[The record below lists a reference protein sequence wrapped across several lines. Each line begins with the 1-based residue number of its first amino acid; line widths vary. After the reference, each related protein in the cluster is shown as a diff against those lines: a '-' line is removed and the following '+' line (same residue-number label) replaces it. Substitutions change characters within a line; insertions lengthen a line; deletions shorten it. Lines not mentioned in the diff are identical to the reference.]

1 MTADDRPRRFAY
13 LGPRGTFTEAALLSV
28 PDAAGA
34 EHVPYAT
41 VPAVLDALRRE
52 EVDSAVVALEN
63 SVEGSVPTTLDELA
77 TGEPLQI
84 VGEVHLPVSF
94 ALLVR
99 PGTAMSDVKTVASH
113 PIAQPQCRRWLAD
126 NVPDAEWRAATSNAE
141 AAQHV
146 ADGHYDA
153 ALAGS
158 FAAAR
163 YGLSVLAEDIHDVAD
178 AVTRFVIL
186 RRPCPPPPATG
197 TDRTTV
203 VAFLGEDH
211 VGALLEIL
219 TEFSVRGIN
228 LTLIQS
234 RPTGA
239 GLGSY
244 LFWMDFEGHVADAR
258 VAEALMGLRRVCAD
272 VRFVGSYARAD
283 RVRPEIRRGT
293 HDEDF
298 TEAAAWIEA
307 VRTGK
312 TLGVRR

>member
-1 MTADDRPRRFAY
+1 MTADDRTARYAY
-13 LGPRGTFTEAALLSV
+13 LGPQGTFTEAALLTL
-28 PDAAGA
+28 PGAADA
-34 EHVPYAT
+34 EHLPYAT
-41 VPAVLDALRRE
+41 VPAVLEALRSGE
-52 EVDSAVVALEN
+52 ADTAVVALEN

-99 PGTAMSDVKTVASH
+99 PGTALDDIKTVASH
-113 PIAQPQCRRWLAD
+113 PIAQPQCRRWLLE

-178 AVTRFVIL
+178 AVTRFVVL
-186 RRPCPPPPATG
+186 HRPCPPPAATG
-197 TDRTTV
+197 TDKTTV
-203 VAFLGEDH
+203 VAFIGEDH
-211 VGALLEIL
+211 PGALLEIL
-219 TEFSVRGIN
+219 TEFSMRGIN

-244 LFWMDFEGHVADAR
+244 LFWMDFEGHVSDAR
-258 VAEALMGLRRVCAD
+258 VGEALMGLRRVCAD
-272 VRFVGSYARAD
+272 LRFVGSYPRAD
-283 RVRPEIRRGT
+283 SVSPEIRRGT
-293 HDEDF
+293 HDADF
-298 TEAAAWIEA
+298 TEAADWLSSI
-307 VRTGK
+307 RTG
-312 TLGVRR
+312 RQS

>member
-1 MTADDRPRRFAY
+1 MTAETRPARYAY
-13 LGPRGTFTEAALLSV
+13 LGPQGTFTEAALLSL
-28 PDAAGA
+28 PGAAGA
-34 EHVPYAT
+34 EQLPLAT
-41 VPAVLDALRRE
+41 VPAVLDALRRGDA
-52 EVDSAVVALEN
+52 DSAVVALEN

-84 VGEVHLPVSF
+84 VAEVHLPVSF

-99 PGTAMSDVKTVASH
+99 PGTSLADIKTVASH
-113 PIAQPQCRRWLAD
+113 PIAQPQCRRWLAA

-163 YGLSVLAEDIHDVAD
+163 YGLAVLAEDIHDVAD
-178 AVTRFVIL
+178 AVTRFVQL
-186 RRPCPPPPATG
+186 RRPCVPPPPTG
-197 TDRTTV
+197 MDRTSV
-203 VAFLGEDH
+203 VAFIGEDH
-211 VGALLEIL
+211 PGALLEIL

-228 LTLIQS
+228 LSLIQS

-244 LFWMDFEGHVADAR
+244 LFWMDLEGHVDDAR
-258 VAEALMGLRRVCAD
+258 VGEALMGLRRICAD
-272 VRFVGSYARAD
+272 VRFVGSYPRAD
-283 RVRPEIRRGT
+283 QVRPEIRRGT
-293 HDEDF
+293 HDNDF
-298 TEAAAWIEA
+298 TEAAAWLSTI
-307 VRTGK
+307 RTGHS
-312 TLGVRR
+312 

>member
-1 MTADDRPRRFAY
+1 MTITPQRYAY
-13 LGPRGTFTEAALLSV
+13 LGPQGTFTEAALRSF
-28 PDAAGA
+28 PGAAGA
-34 EHVPYAT
+34 EHVPLAT
-41 VPAVLDALRRE
+41 VPAVLDALRRG
-52 EVDSAVVALEN
+52 EVEGAFVALEN

-84 VGEVHLPVSF
+84 IGEVNLPVSF

-99 PGTAMSDVKTVASH
+99 PGTALADVKTVASH
-113 PIAQPQCRRWLAD
+113 PIAQPQCRRWLAEH
-126 NVPDAEWRAATSNAE
+126 VPDAEWRAATSNAE

-163 YGLSVLAEDIHDVAD
+163 YGLDVLAENIHDVSD
-178 AVTRFVIL
+178 AVTRFIAL
-186 RRPCPPPPATG
+186 RRPGTPPPATG
-197 TDRTTV
+197 ADRTTV
-203 VAFLGEDH
+203 VAFIGEDH
-211 VGALLEIL
+211 PGALLEIL

-244 LFWMDFEGHVADAR
+244 LFWVELEGHVDDAR
-258 VAEALMGLRRVCAD
+258 VGEALMGLRRICAD
-272 VRFVGSYARAD
+272 VRFIGSYPRAD
-283 RVRPEIRRGT
+283 AVRPDIRRGT
-293 HDEDF
+293 SDADF
-298 TEAAAWIEA
+298 TGAASWLESL
-307 VRTGK
+307 RSGLRDT
-312 TLGVRR
+312 

>member
-1 MTADDRPRRFAY
+1 MRYAY
-13 LGPRGTFTEAALLSV
+13 LGPQGTFTEAALRSL

-34 EHVPYAT
+34 EHLPYAT
-41 VPAVLDALRRE
+41 VPAALDALRRDD
-52 EVDSAVVALEN
+52 VDAAVVALEN

-77 TGEPLQI
+77 MGDPLQI
-84 VGEVHLPVSF
+84 VSEIHLPVSF

-99 PGTAMSDVKTVASH
+99 PGTDFGDIKTVASH
-113 PIAQPQCRRWLAD
+113 PHAQPQCRRWLAEHI
-126 NVPDAEWRAATSNAE
+126 PDAEWRAATSNAE

-163 YGLSVLAEDIHDVAD
+163 YGLGILAEDIHDVAD
-178 AVTRFVIL
+178 AVTRFVEL
-186 RRPCPPPPATG
+186 RRPCAPPAPTG

-203 VAFLGEDH
+203 AAFIGEDH
-211 VGALLEIL
+211 PGALLEIL
-219 TEFSVRGIN
+219 NEFAMRGIN

-244 LFWMDFEGHVADAR
+244 LFWMDFEGHVEDAR
-258 VAEALMGLRRVCAD
+258 VGEALMGLRRVVAD
-272 VRFVGSYARAD
+272 VRFLGSYCRAD
-283 RVRPEIRRGT
+283 QIRPEIRRGT
-293 HDEDF
+293 HDADF
-298 TEAAAWIEA
+298 TEAAAWLTAIRQGHPEP
-307 VRTGK
+307 
-312 TLGVRR
+312 

>member
-1 MTADDRPRRFAY
+1 MTFNDRPARYAY
-13 LGPRGTFTEAALLSV
+13 LGPRGTFTEAALLTL
-28 PDAAGA
+28 PGAAEA
-34 EHVPYAT
+34 DHLPLAT
-41 VPAVLDALRRE
+41 VPAVLDALRRG
-52 EVDSAVVALEN
+52 DADGAVVALEN

-77 TGEPLQI
+77 TGDALQI
-84 VGEVHLPVSF
+84 VGEIHLPVSF

-99 PGTAMSDVKTVASH
+99 PGTTLADIKTVASH
-113 PIAQPQCRRWLAD
+113 PIAQPQCRRWLLD
-126 NVPDAEWRAATSNAE
+126 TVPDAEWRAATSNAE

-158 FAAAR
+158 FAAPR

-178 AVTRFVIL
+178 AVTRFVVL
-186 RRPCPPPPATG
+186 RRPCTPPAPTG
-197 TDRTTV
+197 MDKTTV
-203 VAFLGEDH
+203 VAFIGEDH
-211 VGALLEIL
+211 PGALLEIL

-234 RPTGA
+234 RPTGT

-258 VAEALMGLRRVCAD
+258 VGEALMGLRRVCSD

-293 HDEDF
+293 HDDDF
-298 TEAAAWIEA
+298 TEAAAWVESI
-307 VRTGK
+307 RT
-312 TLGVRR
+312 R